1 MDPSTGSAT
10 PPGAPPGD
18 PAGGVPALPGA
29 PPELDPLPLLLAAA
43 AAPGRSLFGLA
54 AEPGAGKTTLAAQL
68 CARVNAARP
77 GSCVALSM
85 DGFHLYRAQLA
96 QGVAGRSPAEA
107 LARRGAPWTFDP
119 AALAAK
125 VRAVRAG
132 YGAAAVGWPGFDHAV
147 GDPEEGHVLVQPCVA
162 VVLVEGLYL
171 LHRGDGWGALE
182 GLLDATWYLDTP
194 PETAQQR
201 LCARHQQAWGISAE
215 EARQRIALND
225 GPNAE
230 LVRQGR
236 ARASGLV
243 HCRSAQQC

>member
-1 MDPSTGSAT
+1 M
-10 PPGAPPGD
+10 
-18 PAGGVPALPGA
+18 PA
-29 PPELDPLPLLLAAA
+29 ELDPLPVLLAAA
-43 AAPGRSLFGLA
+43 AAGQRRLYGIA

-68 CARVNAARP
+68 CALVNAEHP
-77 GSCVALSM
+77 GRCAALSA
-85 DGFHLYRAQLA
+85 DGYHLYRAQLA
-96 QGVAGRSPAEA
+96 QGVAGRSAAES
-107 LARRGAPWTFDP
+107 LARRGTPWTFDA
-119 AALAAK
+119 AALAAGL
-125 VRAVRAG
+125 RAVRAG
-132 YGAAAVGWPGFDHAV
+132 GGSAVGWPGFDHAV
-147 GDPEEGHVLVQPCVA
+147 GDPEEGHVLVQPSVT